1 MAKLPASPGKNN
13 AKVGELRAALM
24 AIEAAMGRSVK
35 DIATKYQVSPLTV
48 RKDLSLAAE
57 SGFIDHYKALA
68 HEGLVPTS
76 LAVYEA
82 HLQMGNLEAARDI
95 LYGLGVLQKVPTDAT
110 KFKNTAIDSLDAYR
124 AARRERKLPAP
135 VLEEDPNASIQ

>member
-1 MAKLPASPGKNN
+1 MAKLPSTPSKNN

-24 AIEAAMGRSVK
+24 AIEAAVGKSVK
-35 DIATKYQVSPLTV
+35 DIAAKYQVSTLTV
-48 RKDLSLAAE
+48 RRDLSLAAE

-82 HLQMGNLEAARDI
+82 HLQMGNLDAARDI
-95 LYGLGVLQKVPTDAT
+95 LYGLGVLQKAPADAS
-110 KFKNTAIDSLDAYR
+110 KFKSAAIDSLDAYR

-135 VLEEDPNASIQ
+135 VQEEDHASIQ